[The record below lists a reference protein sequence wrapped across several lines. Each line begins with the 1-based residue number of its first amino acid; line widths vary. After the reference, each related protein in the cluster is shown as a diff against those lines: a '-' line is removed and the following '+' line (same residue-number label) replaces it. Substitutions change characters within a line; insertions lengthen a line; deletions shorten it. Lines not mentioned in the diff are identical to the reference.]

1 MKRHKYLW
9 ITVIVIFILSF
20 SYFLYQRYVPEKSN
34 ISSEQT
40 SASMK
45 KLESKYNTKDL
56 IVVFKDGV
64 SEKRINEI
72 IKEFQGKVIDQIPE
86 IKNYHIR
93 ITKDLTTQEML
104 YLVDDLNALKEVSLA
119 VMEEKNDSD
128 KESNSYFNSNQ
139 IESNK
144 LFDNALAM
152 YNKPANVYYSSDGS
166 HTFLYPSQWNI
177 TNQGKLVSDQTD
189 KVFTYVMKKSAVDL
203 YEEVIQNY
211 IVTEEKSGLSLD
223 SEMDVTQQDDLIIAK
238 WIMKKGNTL
247 VPRALIQGKDFYY
260 YFTPNEKVSLD
271 EFSLIVDS
279 FIVNKD
285 PLKKK

>member
-1 MKRHKYLW
+1 MKKQKYMW
-9 ITVIVIFILSF
+9 VTVMVVFILSF

-34 ISSEQT
+34 ISSEST

-64 SEKRINEI
+64 SEKKINEI
-72 IKEFQGKVIDQIPE
+72 IKEFQGKVIDRIPE

-104 YLVDDLNALKEVSLA
+104 YLVDELNSLKEVSLA
-119 VMEEKNDSD
+119 VMEEKNDSGKASD
-128 KESNSYFNSNQ
+128 SYFNNNQ

-144 LFDNALAM
+144 LFDNALAT
-152 YNKPANVYYSSDGS
+152 YNNPANVYYAPNGS
-166 HTFLYPSQWNI
+166 HTFLYPSEWDI
-177 TNQGKLVSDQTD
+177 TTQGKLVDDKTN

-203 YEEVIQNY
+203 YEEAIQNY
-211 IVTEEKSGLSLD
+211 IVAEEKSGLSLD
-223 SEMDVTQQDDLIIAK
+223 SEMDVTQQSDLITAK
-238 WIMKKGNTL
+238 WIMKKGNNL
-247 VPRALIQGKDFYY
+247 VPRALIQGKDNYY